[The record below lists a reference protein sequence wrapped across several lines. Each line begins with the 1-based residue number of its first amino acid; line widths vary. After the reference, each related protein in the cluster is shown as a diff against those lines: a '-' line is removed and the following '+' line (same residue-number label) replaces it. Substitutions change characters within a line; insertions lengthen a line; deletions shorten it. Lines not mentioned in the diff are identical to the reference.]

1 LSYWISY
8 IKERGI
14 YFLLKIYFKEATFMK
29 VVVGKM
35 PGGRATEVE
44 IPEGG
49 TVLDAIKAA
58 GYESDLNNGF
68 EARLNNSQTELSS
81 TVSTNAIITLTSKI
95 TGNGISAI
103 SVVPIAVG
111 EKKTCEKF
119 VVLTP
124 TIIHDFINLPD
135 VKDMLIKLKNT
146 VLSSPIKC
154 IIADSENL
162 KVSKPADV
170 IVIGETVICADTS
183 YAIAS
188 GNYVVFCDETVA
200 NQIYTKDPLSA
211 ITYIEGYLPDEDRN
225 PKSLA
230 ASAIP
235 EGAEEIEVVEED
247 IKTTKKANEVGVG
260 DGISENVYPEA
271 VGEANVYEAHCGAK
285 EDNPCCCESECCEDC
300 DSDTCG
306 GCGDTEG
313 RHNNDIEGCCCDKGY
328 LPEEYLTISELVAMC
343 KRLGIEAH
351 ISIPGATYKN

>member
-1 LSYWISY
+1 
-8 IKERGI
+8 
-14 YFLLKIYFKEATFMK
+14 MK

-81 TVSTNAIITLTSKI
+81 TVSANAIITLTSKI

-230 ASAIP
+230 ALAIP
-235 EGAEEIEVVEED
+235 EGAEEIEVVEENCD
-247 IKTTKKANEVGVG
+247 DVACDEC
-260 DGISENVYPEA
+260 SEATE
-271 VGEANVYEAHCGAK
+271 YEAHCGVK
-285 EDNPCCCESECCEDC
+285 EDNLCCCESECCEDC

-313 RHNNDIEGCCCDKGY
+313 HRNNNAEGCCCDKGY